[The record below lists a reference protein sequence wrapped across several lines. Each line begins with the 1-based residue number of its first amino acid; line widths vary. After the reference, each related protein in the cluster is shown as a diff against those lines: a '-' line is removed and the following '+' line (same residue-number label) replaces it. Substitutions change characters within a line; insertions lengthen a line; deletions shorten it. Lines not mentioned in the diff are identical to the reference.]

1 MPIDDEDRSNPNI
14 SHPWGPLCH
23 SPQYPVF
30 NTRGLL
36 SLSLQRFP
44 VSISRH
50 CFKFLKLHGYQ
61 GTCHSPAGTIV
72 SGFSPASAEAL
83 SSRPARL
90 ESTYNY
96 SWILSIRNLAAG
108 DLEGLWNLN
117 ISLHS
122 WTVHWHMVWPVL
134 AKYLW
139 ILLLTLSRKHID
151 NVILWF
157 IPLSTFYSFGS
168 LSTIFGSFL

>member
-108 DLEGLWNLN
+108 DLEGAVESKYFT
-117 ISLHS
+117 SLMDC
-122 WTVHWHMVWPVL
+122 TL
-134 AKYLW
+134 AYGMACSGE
-139 ILLLTLSRKHID
+139 ILVDSVID
-151 NVILWF
+151 IV
-157 IPLSTFYSFGS
+157 
-168 LSTIFGSFL
+168 